1 MNPATPLEVRDVSVL
16 YGANRV
22 LDHVAPE
29 RAGNEFVVLLDASG
43 CGKTTLLRTI
53 CRFVPLAGDIECS
66 TQNSSKKGIGAPSPT
81 VGIPHPP
88 ITAPDAV
95 DAGIAHAA

>member
-1 MNPATPLEVRDVSVL
+1 VNPATPLEVGDVSVL

-22 LDHVAPE
+22 LDHVALSA
-29 RAGNEFVVLLDASG
+29 AGNEFIALLDASG

-53 CRFVPLAGDIECS
+53 CGFVPLAGDIRM
-66 TQNSSKKGIGAPSPT
+66 QHPKFLQKGIGAPSPT

-95 DAGIAHAA
+95 DAGKAHAA

>member
-1 MNPATPLEVRDVSVL
+1 MNPATPLEVRAVSVL

-66 TQNSSKKGIGAPSPT
+66 TQNSSKKGLARLLRQSASPT
-81 VGIPHPP
+81 PQLPRLMRLMLE
-88 ITAPDAV
+88 
-95 DAGIAHAA
+95 